1 MSYLSMAEMTSPR
14 FAALDEGHAIGL
26 ISASATEQ
34 HGPHLPLA
42 TDTIIVTR
50 LVHEIASRIA
60 IPVVVAPPLPIGI
73 SQHHLGFAGTV
84 HVRDQAFA
92 ECMRA
97 YVRAMRDG
105 GVRQVALISS
115 HGGNFA
121 CLGKVAAEYASDPD
135 VSVIAFDDLPRYA
148 TIMAAAAAAAGLA
161 VPGSDIHAGGLET
174 SQMLH
179 LWRPDDIPMDPPPRG
194 TSTRSPG
201 GSTGCSPTASA
212 PSVKQGSWGGRQAR
226 ARTSAARSATRWP
239 TSSPRGSP
247 RPSRPTRIRSATPSW
262 RAEGWGSSTTRS
274 CSSPAVRAAWAARS
288 PSRSPVRA
296 RTC

>member
-26 ISASATEQ
+26 ISAGATEQ

-84 HVRDQAFA
+84 HVPEPAFA

-179 LWRPDDIPMDPPPRG
+179 LWRPDDIPMDPPPEG
-194 TSTRSPG
+194 YVDAEPG
-201 GSTGCSPTASA
+201 WLDRLFADGVRALSETGIL
-212 PSVKQGSWGGRQAR
+212 GRPAG
-226 ARTSAARSATRWP
+226 ARSDV
-239 TSSPRGSP
+239 G
-247 RPSRPTRIRSATPSW
+247 
-262 RAEGWGSSTTRS
+262 RAICDALADEL
-274 CSSPAVRAAWAARS
+274 AAWIATS
-288 PSRSPVRA
+288 FSTDPHPVGDSLLA
-296 RTC
+296 G